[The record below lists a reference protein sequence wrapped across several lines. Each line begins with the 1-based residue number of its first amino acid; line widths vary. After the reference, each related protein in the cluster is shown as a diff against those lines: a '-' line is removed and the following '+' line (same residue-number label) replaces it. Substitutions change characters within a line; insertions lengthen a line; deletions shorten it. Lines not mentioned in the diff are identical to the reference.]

1 MLTRLHTRRF
11 PDTGICTPEQARE
24 LALIA
29 FSCKRHLGLL
39 IDRKGGVDM
48 VIVGDQQSVCI
59 PELERAREG
68 RGRLSGLRFLH
79 ILPTDGL
86 LTQEDIMDMIFLR
99 LDAVIALG
107 TAGGAPTRTQSASLL
122 PGKEK
127 GWQITD
133 PVRWDVCQIDFRAQ
147 AQAIED
153 ELARTGQ
160 ILETENS
167 QGCALLVSVSTQSH
181 RAQLLEMEELAE
193 LARTAGLIPAGQ
205 FIQRV
210 SSPNSNHIL
219 GKGKLAELEISALQ
233 HGAGLLLFNQELTPA
248 QQRNLSRITERQILD
263 RTQLILDI
271 FAQRALTKAGKIQVE
286 IAQLKYMLPRLVGQN
301 RALSRL
307 AGGIGGRGP
316 GETRLEMDRRKTR
329 NRLGQLQR
337 ELQTVRRHRETTRRR
352 RKQAGLPVI
361 ALVGYTNA
369 GKSTLLNTLTDSHI
383 LAEDKLFATLDPTS
397 RRLRFPQDQEVILT
411 DTVGFIR
418 ELPQDLKQAFL
429 ATLEEL
435 GEASVLIQVAD
446 ASHPQLEE
454 QIAAVNGLL
463 RSLGLEHIPRG
474 LALNK
479 WDIVAPDLRDELKQ
493 RFPEGSPVSARQKN
507 SLHGL
512 IEHVQK
518 KLLTQHWSVEPSPV
532 VQ

>member
-1 MLTRLHTRRF
+1 
-11 PDTGICTPEQARE
+11 
-24 LALIA
+24 
-29 FSCKRHLGLL
+29 
-39 IDRKGGVDM
+39 M
-48 VIVGDQQSVCI
+48 VIVGDQQSICI
-59 PELERAREG
+59 PELERSREG
-68 RGRLSGLRFLH
+68 RGRLSGLRLLR
-79 ILPTDGL
+79 IMPTDNVL
-86 LTQEDIMDMIFLR
+86 SQEDIMDMIFLR
-99 LDAVIALG
+99 LDAVISLG
-107 TAGGAPTRTQSASLL
+107 TVNGTPTRTQSASLL

-127 GWQITD
+127 GWQLTD
-133 PVRWDVCQIDFRAQ
+133 PVRWDLCQTDFCAQ
-147 AQAIED
+147 AEAIED

-160 ILETENS
+160 LLHTENT
-167 QGCALLVSVSTQSH
+167 QGCALLVSVSTQPH
-181 RAQLLEMEELAE
+181 RVQTLELEELAE
-193 LARTAGLIPAGQ
+193 LAKTAGLQPAGQ

-210 SSPNSNHIL
+210 SRLNPNHIL

-233 HGAGLLLFNQELTPA
+233 YGASLLLFNQELTPA

-271 FAQRALTKAGKIQVE
+271 FAQRATTRGGKIQVE

-329 NRLGQLQR
+329 NRLGQLQK
-337 ELQTVRRHRETTRRR
+337 ELKTVRRHREVTRGRRR
-352 RKQAGLPVI
+352 QAGLPVI
-361 ALVGYTNA
+361 TLVGYTNA

-397 RRLRFPQDQEVILT
+397 RRLRFPQEQEVILT

-435 GEASVLIQVAD
+435 NEACVLIQVAD
-446 ASHPQLEE
+446 ASHPQVEE
-454 QIAAVNGLL
+454 QITAVNTLL
-463 RSLGLEHIPRG
+463 RSLDLEDTPRV

-479 WDIVAPDLRDELKQ
+479 WDIVDLNLRRELKL
-493 RFPEGSPVSARQKN
+493 RFPHACPISARQKD
-507 SLHGL
+507 SLHDL
-512 IEHVQK
+512 VENIQK
-518 KLLTQHWSVEPSPV
+518 KLLSKHWSLEPVPV